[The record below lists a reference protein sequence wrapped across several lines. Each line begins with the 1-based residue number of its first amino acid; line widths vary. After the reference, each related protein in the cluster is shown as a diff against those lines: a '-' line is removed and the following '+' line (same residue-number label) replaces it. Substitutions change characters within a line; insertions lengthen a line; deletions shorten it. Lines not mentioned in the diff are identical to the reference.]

1 MNVLSDVIISI
12 GLALFIFGACCADSP
27 GYIAYIIV
35 AIGIAMI
42 AAGYGI
48 KKFKEDFENEKQ
60 HPHYFGEYR
69 CYLSRNTRYFYAYIN
84 RKRGKL

>member
-1 MNVLSDVIISI
+1 MKTEQMNVLSDVIIII

-42 AAGYGI
+42 AAGYEI
-48 KKFKEDFENEKQ
+48 KKFKEDYENEK
-60 HPHYFGEYR
+60 
-69 CYLSRNTRYFYAYIN
+69 
-84 RKRGKL
+84 